1 MYLIRR
7 KMETL
12 SKEDKRREVMRNL
25 NRKRKMQILKATNN
39 GRCWWLY
46 QMLTYNANNVKVNRR

>member
-7 KMETL
+7 KMDI
-12 SKEDKRREVMRNL
+12 KNKDDKRREHMRNL

-46 QMLTYNANNVKVNRR
+46 QMLTYNANNARVNKR

>member
-1 MYLIRR
+1 
-7 KMETL
+7 METL

-39 GRCWWLY
+39 GRCWWPY

>member
-1 MYLIRR
+1 
-7 KMETL
+7 METL